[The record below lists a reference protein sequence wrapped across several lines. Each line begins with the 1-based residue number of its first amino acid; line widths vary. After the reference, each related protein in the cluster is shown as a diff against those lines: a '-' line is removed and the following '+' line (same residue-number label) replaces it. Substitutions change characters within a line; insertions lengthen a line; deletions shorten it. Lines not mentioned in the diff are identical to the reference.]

1 MKPIKSAREILIARS
16 LIPKG
21 ASIHDN
27 SIVLFKEALLAIEEY
42 HAQFETKPV
51 NSNSD
56 NINILPTGFPRKL
69 SEPTQKMGF
78 WNHQAVWEPSPNSL
92 NAAKM
97 ENMKSLNM
105 VVPEGTAFCGSR
117 NAFGRCSGCGIE
129 LTGEVHCY
137 LLPAPNQMEL
147 KLSKDLPEDTFHS
160 QVM

>member
-1 MKPIKSAREILIARS
+1 MKPIKSATEILIARS

-27 SIVLFKEALLAIEEY
+27 SIVLFKEALEAMEEY
-42 HAQFETKPV
+42 AEQFCSKPDDG
-51 NSNSD
+51 D
-56 NINILPTGFPRKL
+56 NIDILPAGFPRKW
-69 SEPTQKMGF
+69 SEKTEKMGF
-78 WNHQAVWEPSPNSL
+78 WDNQGVWIPSPNSL

-97 ENMKSLNM
+97 EKMKRLNI
-105 VVPEGTAFCGSR
+105 VVPEGTAYCGSR
-117 NAFGRCSGCGIE
+117 NAFGKCTGCGVDI
-129 LTGEVHCY
+129 TGEIHCH